1 METLLLKGK
10 AVSDAT
16 CSGLQLRIKPLI
28 EDGIVPKLAAIL
40 VGDDPASQVY
50 VRNKARA
57 FEKLNCK
64 SQTFKLKA
72 DSGEADVL
80 ELIIGLN
87 IIISIKFF
95 WITKIFYP
103 SKISKTPSP
112 TKLHRERWIH
122 SSIIWL
128 IV

>member
-16 CSGLQLRIKPLI
+16 CSGLKLRIKTLI

-57 FEKLNCK
+57 F
-64 SQTFKLKA
+64 
-72 DSGEADVL
+72 
-80 ELIIGLN
+80 
-87 IIISIKFF
+87 
-95 WITKIFYP
+95 
-103 SKISKTPSP
+103 
-112 TKLHRERWIH
+112 
-122 SSIIWL
+122 
-128 IV
+128 